1 MKPIYYL
8 SLIPVLGVVG
18 GVFVANRVTPYVIGL
33 PFFIFWYVC
42 CLLLTSGV
50 VALIYKWDPANRG
63 EENK

>member
-8 SLIPVLGVVG
+8 SLIPVLGIVG
-18 GVFVANRVTPYVIGL
+18 GVFVANRVTPYVFEL

-50 VALIYKWDPANRG
+50 VALIYKWDPANRE